1 MGTYSQGAC
10 ALGGCQ
16 TTRGPVRSA
25 SGARSPSLGCSGR
38 CCWIVEPAGTTPV
51 CRMGWGAQGRQSTPS
66 LVWPELRLEGRGG
79 GQGPRCGH
87 SASSARCRGCQ
98 LFIEHAVS
106 PWSLASRPGMTS
118 PGPYQPL
125 SLLPSC
131 PWCLCSCYPGIP
143 WSWCRSCP
151 PISCCW
157 KFLLSRI
164 CSKGVSHEALP
175 NS

>member
-1 MGTYSQGAC
+1 MLREVLLDSRASRNNTCVPDGVGGTGQAKHPKP
-10 ALGGCQ
+10 
-16 TTRGPVRSA
+16 RV
-25 SGARSPSLGCSGR
+25 AR
-38 CCWIVEPAGTTPV
+38 A
-51 CRMGWGAQGRQSTPS
+51 AA
-66 LVWPELRLEGRGG
+66 G
-79 GQGPRCGH
+79 GQRWWAGATVPCCGH